1 MEEQQPKAPTMK
13 ESGKIH
19 LVYILSASHSGSTM
33 LAMLLGAHPEVCT
46 VGELKATSLGDSDR
60 YLCSCRKRIREC
72 PFWTGIS
79 RDMAIR
85 GFSFDITNAGTDF
98 KTVANPYVRKL
109 LSPLH
114 RGPALEKIRDL
125 ALNLSPT
132 WRTRLPQIQAVNAA
146 LMECVLEHTGGK
158 IIVDSSKVG
167 IRLKYLLRNPSLDV
181 KIIRL
186 IRDGRGVALTYMNQ
200 ALFADAS
207 DPSLRS
213 GGTGIERANGLSMA
227 EAAQEWRRSN
237 EEADVIL
244 HDLERSRWI
253 DARYEHLC
261 LHTAGTLNNLF
272 SFIGVDPAKA
282 ITDFRSVAHHVVG
295 NGMRLD
301 STGEISLDERW
312 KTILPTSDLQ
322 IFDSVAGRMNRR
334 LGYK

>member
-1 MEEQQPKAPTMK
+1 
-13 ESGKIH
+13 
-19 LVYILSASHSGSTM
+19 M

-72 PFWTGIS
+72 PFWMGIS
-79 RDMAIR
+79 RDMADR
-85 GFSFDITNAGTDF
+85 GFTFEINNAGTDF
-98 KTVANPYVRKL
+98 NTGASAYVNRIL
-109 LSPLH
+109 APLH
-114 RGPALEKIRDL
+114 RGPLLEKIRDM
-125 ALNLSPT
+125 ALNLSPA
-132 WRTRLPQIQAVNAA
+132 WRTNFPAIQDVNAN
-146 LMECVLEHTGGK
+146 LMQCILKRTGK
-158 IIVDSSKVG
+158 SVNVDSSKIG
-167 IRLKYLLRNPSLDV
+167 IRLKYLLRNPCTDV

-186 IRDGRGVALTYMNQ
+186 IRDGRGVALTYMNP
-200 ALFADAS
+200 AGFADAT
-207 DPSLRS
+207 DPGLRS
-213 GGTGIERANGLSMA
+213 GGTGIEKENGLSMA
-227 EAAQEWRRSN
+227 EAAREWRRSN

-253 DARYEHLC
+253 EARYEQLC
-261 LHTAGTLNNLF
+261 LNTAGTLNKLF
-272 SFIGVDPAKA
+272 SFIVVDPVKA

-322 IFDSVAGRMNRR
+322 IFDSVAGTMNRR